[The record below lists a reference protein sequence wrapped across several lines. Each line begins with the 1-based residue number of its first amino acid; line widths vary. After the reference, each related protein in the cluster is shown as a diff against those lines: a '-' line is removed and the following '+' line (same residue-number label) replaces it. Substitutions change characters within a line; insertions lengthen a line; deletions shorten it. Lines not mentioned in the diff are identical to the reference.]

1 MQPTRRAGLFSRLR
15 NTTRHRDTRA
25 GLMELDNHLL
35 RDIGLSREV
44 LLYSEFMGGLAS
56 DPVGQDDLALRA
68 RPAALAVTAF
78 GRAFA
83 LASGVAVGTAST
95 SSTAWN
101 Q

>member
-1 MQPTRRAGLFSRLR
+1 MQPTRRAGLYSRLR
-15 NTTRHRDTRA
+15 NTMRHRDTRA

-56 DPVGQDDLALRA
+56 DPVGQDDLAFRA

-78 GRAFA
+78 GRAF
-83 LASGVAVGTAST
+83 ASGVAVGTAST